1 MDAARLD
8 AAQAIMT
15 IRNIHSRINKNLF
28 DKIFDSYSQS
38 IINLYYQYNH
48 NTIEVMRNL
57 SRENQIKLWKWL
69 NSIGVDNLTKLK
81 EAYCI
86 ISYIYKKLDDE
97 DLPENISN
105 MINRYDCDNMVC
117 FIVSL
122 FDDSLRELVTWCKEW
137 LIDLELDK
145 AKNSFILFYDNQNQ
159 SIQNQ
164 SIQNVQSVNLSRNSR
179 TNIRP
184 SLNAFSGNNEIRYG
198 GSGETMRTSITP
210 RHISLKYPLALPIAK
225 IKQSI

>member
-1 MDAARLD
+1 MDAE
-8 AAQAIMT
+8 QAIMT

-28 DKIFDSYSQS
+28 DKIFDSYSQTV
-38 IINLYYQYNH
+38 INLYYQYNH
-48 NTIEVMRNL
+48 NTIEVIRNL

-97 DLPENISN
+97 DLPKSISS
-105 MINRYDCDNMVC
+105 MLNRYDCENMVC
-117 FIVSL
+117 FIVAL
-122 FDDSLRELVTWCKEW
+122 FEDSLNELVTWCKEW

-145 AKNSFILFYDNQNQ
+145 AKTGFILFYNNQNL
-159 SIQNQ
+159 
-164 SIQNVQSVNLSRNSR
+164 SIQNVQYVNLSRNSR
-179 TNIRP
+179 INVRP